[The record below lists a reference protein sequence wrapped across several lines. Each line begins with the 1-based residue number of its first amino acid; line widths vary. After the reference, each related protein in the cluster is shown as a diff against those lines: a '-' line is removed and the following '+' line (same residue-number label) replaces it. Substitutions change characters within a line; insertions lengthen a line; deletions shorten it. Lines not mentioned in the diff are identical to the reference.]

1 MSNVEARFPT
11 SVSGGKP
18 THNQIENS
26 KELRDAA
33 VHLAEA
39 IDVIPDGRWKSLALT
54 ALEESLMWANKANFN
69 SGAF

>member
-11 SVSGGKP
+11 SVSGGTP
-18 THNQIENS
+18 THNQVENS
-26 KELRDAA
+26 KALREASIA
-33 VHLAEA
+33 LAER